1 MAANI
6 LESVIGTQ
14 YLDNGN
20 FDVSL
25 GLPDSFD
32 GGPGS
37 LLISGIYGATAFL
50 VGNNGMKTPEITISA
65 HVTKKQDSLLRH
77 LYIATVHPGYIDE
90 RYPIRVE
97 WGDVSK
103 MPFAKPASD
112 ADGLLNDAGVDAYD
126 FYLASYIPPESVE
139 FVSGV
144 MLPVSLVLRLI

>member
-1 MAANI
+1 MATNI

-25 GLPDSFD
+25 RLPDPFD

-37 LLISGIYGATAFL
+37 LLISGIHGANAFL
-50 VGNNGMKTPEITISA
+50 VGENGMKTPEITITA

-77 LYIATVHPGYIDE
+77 LYIATVHPGYIDQ
-90 RYPIRVE
+90 RYPIHVA

-103 MPFAKPASD
+103 MPFARPASD
-112 ADGLLNDAGVDAYD
+112 ADGLLNDAGVDAHN
-126 FYLASYIPPESVE
+126 FYLASYTPPESVD
-139 FVSGV
+139 FGSGV